1 MHQMP
6 AQNKA
11 QPHSGP
17 SPPENSSKATAM
29 SHYNLSLTCQ
39 TPRFQGGTKFQT
51 TPHFIIIFFAG
62 KLFSVHF
69 FLSCKI

>member
-51 TPHFIIIFFAG
+51 TPHFIIIIFCWEIILRSFFFE
-62 KLFSVHF
+62 L
-69 FLSCKI
+69 